1 MVVDVWPNPA
11 GEYVRLQV
19 TGNRKQHEMR
29 ITVTDMQG
37 RSYSPPALGG
47 SGVVGTYL
55 EIDVRN
61 WPNGLYIITVEN
73 GNERA
78 RVRVMVQ
85 H

>member
-1 MVVDVWPNPA
+1 
-11 GEYVRLQV
+11 
-19 TGNRKQHEMR
+19 MR

-37 RSYSPPALGG
+37 RSYSPPAQEG

-55 EIDVRN
+55 EVDVRG
-61 WPNGLYIITVEN
+61 WPNGLYIFTVEN

-78 RVRVMVQ
+78 RVRVVVQ